1 MKKQEIVNIANEL
14 MGNPSKKQEYRLLN
28 SLVGHHS
35 IKRLTEE
42 QFDTVCTFCEEV
54 STIRE
59 QMFKDLVTEND
70 SEVDAIESIYNVS
83 QRIKDMI
90 EEAAFGELKK
100 NTADILNR
108 QWKKWWKKV
117 WRVECRGNVA
127 WNNCGTVQI
136 GLKEFAKARLE
147 FVGINARNMFFG
159 NEYKLALRVERDTL
173 LANEIRNLLMKNP
186 ILLPWNC
193 EIREKESTTIAIYN
207 VHTAKPL
214 AAMTSKQMTKFL
226 DELYTKKLNYCCYQ
240 LVERFKDYK

>member
-1 MKKQEIVNIANEL
+1 MEKQVIVAIANKL
-14 MGNPSKKQEYRLLN
+14 MNFPLKTQKYILLN
-28 SLVGHHS
+28 TLIEHKS
-35 IKRLTEE
+35 IKRLTKK
-42 QFDTVCTFCEEV
+42 QFDTVYTFCEEV

-83 QRIKDMI
+83 QSIKDMI

-108 QWKKWWKKV
+108 WWKKV

-159 NEYKLALRVERDTL
+159 NEYKLAFRVERDISF
-173 LANEIRNLLMKNP
+173 ANEIRDLLMKNP
-186 ILLPWNC
+186 ILLPWDC
-193 EIREKESTTIAIYN
+193 EISEKESTTIAIYN

-226 DELYTKKLNYCCYQ
+226 DELYTKKLNYCCYL

>member
-1 MKKQEIVNIANEL
+1 MEKKEIVNIANEL

-28 SLVGHHS
+28 SLVGHNS

-100 NTADILNR
+100 TQPIYSTDGGKRYGEL
-108 QWKKWWKKV
+108 
-117 WRVECRGNVA
+117 NVA
-127 WNNCGTVQI
+127 EMLPGT
-136 GLKEFAKARLE
+136 
-147 FVGINARNMFFG
+147 
-159 NEYKLALRVERDTL
+159 
-173 LANEIRNLLMKNP
+173 
-186 ILLPWNC
+186 
-193 EIREKESTTIAIYN
+193 
-207 VHTAKPL
+207 TAEQCK
-214 AAMTSKQMTKFL
+214 
-226 DELYTKKLNYCCYQ
+226 
-240 LVERFKDYK
+240 

>member
-1 MKKQEIVNIANEL
+1 MKKQEIVTIANEL
-14 MGNPSKKQEYRLLN
+14 MSCPSKIQKDILLN
-28 SLVGHHS
+28 TLVGHKS

-42 QFDTVCTFCEEV
+42 QFDTLYTFCEDV
-54 STIRE
+54 SKTRE

-83 QRIKDMI
+83 QSIKDMI
-90 EEAAFGELKK
+90 EEVAFGELKK

-108 QWKKWWKKV
+108 QWKKWKKV

-159 NEYKLALRVERDTL
+159 NEYKLAFRVERDISF
-173 LANEIRNLLMKNP
+173 ANEIRDLLMKNQ
-186 ILLPWNC
+186 ILLPCNC
-193 EIREKESTTIAIYN
+193 KISEKESTTIAIYN

-226 DELYTKKLNYCCYQ
+226 DELYTKKLNYCCCQ

>member
-1 MKKQEIVNIANEL
+1 MKKQEIVTIANEL
-14 MGNPSKKQEYRLLN
+14 MSCPSKTQKDILLN

-42 QFDTVCTFCEEV
+42 QFDTLYTFCEDV
-54 STIRE
+54 SKTRE

-108 QWKKWWKKV
+108 QWKKWKKV

-159 NEYKLALRVERDTL
+159 NEYKLAFRVERDISF
-173 LANEIRNLLMKNP
+173 ANEIRDWLMKNP

-193 EIREKESTTIAIYN
+193 EISEKESTTIAIYN

-226 DELYTKKLNYCCYQ
+226 EELYTKKLNYYCYL

>member
-1 MKKQEIVNIANEL
+1 MKKQEIVTIANYL
-14 MGNPSKKQEYRLLN
+14 MRCPSKTQKDILLN
-28 SLVGHHS
+28 SLVGHKS

-42 QFDTVCTFCEEV
+42 QFDTVYTFCEDV
-54 STIRE
+54 SKIRE

-70 SEVDAIESIYNVS
+70 SEVDAIESIYNVNQS
-83 QRIKDMI
+83 IKDMI
-90 EEAAFGELKK
+90 EEVAFGELKK

-108 QWKKWWKKV
+108 QWKKWKKV

-147 FVGINARNMFFG
+147 FVGINARNMFFA
-159 NEYKLALRVERDTL
+159 NEYKLAFRVERDISF
-173 LANEIRNLLMKNP
+173 ANEIRDLLMKNQ
-186 ILLPWNC
+186 ILLPCNC

-226 DELYTKKLNYCCYQ
+226 DELYTKKLNYCCRQ

>member
-14 MGNPSKKQEYRLLN
+14 MGNTSKEQEYRLLN
-28 SLVGHHS
+28 SLVGHKS

-42 QFDTVCTFCEEV
+42 QFDTLYTFCEDV
-54 STIRE
+54 SKIRE

-83 QRIKDMI
+83 QSIKDMI
-90 EEAAFGELKK
+90 EEVAFGELKK

-108 QWKKWWKKV
+108 QWKKWKKV

-159 NEYKLALRVERDTL
+159 NEYKLAFRVERDISF
-173 LANEIRNLLMKNP
+173 ANEIRDLLMKNP

-193 EIREKESTTIAIYN
+193 EISEKESTTIAIYN

-214 AAMTSKQMTKFL
+214 AAMTLKQMTKFL

>member
-1 MKKQEIVNIANEL
+1 MKKQEIVTIANEL
-14 MGNPSKKQEYRLLN
+14 MSCPSKTQKDILLN
-28 SLVGHHS
+28 SLVGHKS

-42 QFDTVCTFCEEV
+42 QFDTLYTFCEEV
-54 STIRE
+54 STIIE

-70 SEVDAIESIYNVS
+70 SEADAIESLYNVS
-83 QRIKDMI
+83 QSIKDMI

-108 QWKKWWKKV
+108 QWKKV

-159 NEYKLALRVERDTL
+159 NEYKLAFRVERDTSF
-173 LANEIRNLLMKNP
+173 ANEIRDLLMERQ
-186 ILLPWNC
+186 ILLPGNC
-193 EIREKESTTIAIYN
+193 EISEKESTTIVTYN

-214 AAMTSKQMTKFL
+214 ATMTAKQMTKFL

>member
-1 MKKQEIVNIANEL
+1 M
-14 MGNPSKKQEYRLLN
+14 
-28 SLVGHHS
+28 
-35 IKRLTEE
+35 
-42 QFDTVCTFCEEV
+42 
-54 STIRE
+54 
-59 QMFKDLVTEND
+59 
-70 SEVDAIESIYNVS
+70 
-83 QRIKDMI
+83 
-90 EEAAFGELKK
+90 KK

-108 QWKKWWKKV
+108 QWKRWWKKV

-173 LANEIRNLLMKNP
+173 LANEIRDLLMKFP
-186 ILLPWNC
+186 ILLPFSC

-226 DELYTKKLNYCCYQ
+226 NKLYTKKLNYCCYQ
-240 LVERFKDYK
+240 LVERSRITSKKTQSYEAVKVTEGKPFPNLVANLKKGIAAELHECSYRS

>member
-1 MKKQEIVNIANEL
+1 MKKKEIVNIANEL
-14 MGNPSKKQEYRLLN
+14 MRNPSKKQEYRLLN
-28 SLVGHHS
+28 SLVGHNS

-54 STIRE
+54 SKIRE

-173 LANEIRNLLMKNP
+173 LANEIRDLLMKNP

-193 EIREKESTTIAIYN
+193 EISEKESTTIAIYN

-214 AAMTSKQMTKFL
+214 AVMTSKQMTKFL

>member
-1 MKKQEIVNIANEL
+1 MKKQEIVTIANEL
-14 MGNPSKKQEYRLLN
+14 MSCPSKTEKDILLI
-28 SLVGHHS
+28 SLLGHKS

-42 QFDTVCTFCEEV
+42 QFDTVCTFCEDV

-70 SEVDAIESIYNVS
+70 SEVDAIESLYNVS
-83 QRIKDMI
+83 QSIKDMI
-90 EEAAFGELKK
+90 EEAAFGELKRH
-100 NTADILNR
+100 TADILNR
-108 QWKKWWKKV
+108 QWKKWKKV

-159 NEYKLALRVERDTL
+159 NEYKLAFRVERDISF
-173 LANEIRNLLMKNP
+173 ANEIRDLLMKNQ
-186 ILLPWNC
+186 ILLPCNC

>member
-1 MKKQEIVNIANEL
+1 MEKHEIVNIANEL

-35 IKRLTEE
+35 IKSLTEE
-42 QFDTVCTFCEEV
+42 QFDTVCTFCEDV
-54 STIRE
+54 SKTRE

-83 QRIKDMI
+83 QSIKDMI
-90 EEAAFGELKK
+90 EEAAFGELKRH
-100 NTADILNR
+100 TADILNR
-108 QWKKWWKKV
+108 QWKKWKKV

-159 NEYKLALRVERDTL
+159 NEYKLAFRVERDISF
-173 LANEIRNLLMKNP
+173 ANEIRDLLMKFP

-193 EIREKESTTIAIYN
+193 EISEKESTTIAIYN

-226 DELYTKKLNYCCYQ
+226 NELYTKKLNYCCYQ

>member
-1 MKKQEIVNIANEL
+1 MEKQEILNIANEL

-28 SLVGHHS
+28 SLVGHNS

-83 QRIKDMI
+83 QSIKDMI

-100 NTADILNR
+100 NTADILYR
-108 QWKKWWKKV
+108 QWKKV

-159 NEYKLALRVERDTL
+159 NEYKLAFRVERDISF
-173 LANEIRNLLMKNP
+173 ANEIRDLLMKNQ
-186 ILLPWNC
+186 ILLPCNC
-193 EIREKESTTIAIYN
+193 EISEKESTTIAIYN

-226 DELYTKKLNYCCYQ
+226 DELYTKKLNYCCYK

>member
-1 MKKQEIVNIANEL
+1 MEKKDIVNIANEL
-14 MGNPSKKQEYRLLN
+14 MSCPSKTQKDILLN
-28 SLVGHHS
+28 TLVGHKS

-42 QFDTVCTFCEEV
+42 QFDTLYTFCEDV
-54 STIRE
+54 SKTRE

-108 QWKKWWKKV
+108 WWKKV

-173 LANEIRNLLMKNP
+173 LANEIRDLLMKFP
-186 ILLPWNC
+186 ILLPCNC
-193 EIREKESTTIAIYN
+193 KIMEKESTTIAIYN

>member
-1 MKKQEIVNIANEL
+1 MEKKEIVNIANEL
-14 MGNPSKKQEYRLLN
+14 MRNPSKKQEYRLLN
-28 SLVGHHS
+28 SLVGHNS

-54 STIRE
+54 SKIRE

-108 QWKKWWKKV
+108 QWKKWKKV

-173 LANEIRNLLMKNP
+173 LANEIRDLLMKFP
-186 ILLPWNC
+186 ILLPFSC
-193 EIREKESTTIAIYN
+193 EISEKESTTIAIYN

-226 DELYTKKLNYCCYQ
+226 NELYTKKLNYCCYQ

>member
-1 MKKQEIVNIANEL
+1 MKKQEIVTIANEL
-14 MGNPSKKQEYRLLN
+14 MNCPSKIQKDILLN

-54 STIRE
+54 SKIRE

-83 QRIKDMI
+83 QSIKDMI
-90 EEAAFGELKK
+90 EEVAFGELKK

-108 QWKKWWKKV
+108 QWKKWKKV

-159 NEYKLALRVERDTL
+159 NEYKLAFRVERDISF
-173 LANEIRNLLMKNP
+173 ANEIRDWLMKNP

-193 EIREKESTTIAIYN
+193 EISEKESTTIAIYN

-226 DELYTKKLNYCCYQ
+226 DELYTKKLNYCCYL
-240 LVERFKDYK
+240 LVEGFKDYK

>member
-1 MKKQEIVNIANEL
+1 MKKQEIITIANEL
-14 MGNPSKKQEYRLLN
+14 MSCPSKTQKDILLN
-28 SLVGHHS
+28 SLVGHKS

-42 QFDTVCTFCEEV
+42 QFDTLYTFCEEV

-83 QRIKDMI
+83 QSIKDMI

-100 NTADILNR
+100 NTADILYR
-108 QWKKWWKKV
+108 QWKKV

-159 NEYKLALRVERDTL
+159 NEYKLAFRVERDTSF
-173 LANEIRNLLMKNP
+173 ANEIRDLLMKFP
-186 ILLPWNC
+186 ILLPDTC

-226 DELYTKKLNYCCYQ
+226 NELYTKKLNYCCYK

>member
-1 MKKQEIVNIANEL
+1 MGKKEIVNIANEL

-83 QRIKDMI
+83 QSIKDMI
-90 EEAAFGELKK
+90 EEVAFGELKK

-108 QWKKWWKKV
+108 QWKKWKKV

-159 NEYKLALRVERDTL
+159 NEYKLAFRVERDISF
-173 LANEIRNLLMKNP
+173 ANEIRDWLMKNP

-193 EIREKESTTIAIYN
+193 EISEKESTTIAIYN

-226 DELYTKKLNYCCYQ
+226 NELYTKKLNYCCYQ

>member
-1 MKKQEIVNIANEL
+1 MGKKEIVNIANEL

-28 SLVGHHS
+28 SLVGHKS

-83 QRIKDMI
+83 QSIKDMI
-90 EEAAFGELKK
+90 EEVAFGELKK

-108 QWKKWWKKV
+108 QWKKWKKV

-159 NEYKLALRVERDTL
+159 NEYKLAFRVERDISF
-173 LANEIRNLLMKNP
+173 ANEIRDLLMKFP

-193 EIREKESTTIAIYN
+193 EISEKESTTIAIYN

>member
-1 MKKQEIVNIANEL
+1 MKKQEIVTIANEL

-28 SLVGHHS
+28 SLVGHNS
-35 IKRLTEE
+35 IKSLTEE
-42 QFDTVCTFCEEV
+42 QFDTVCTFCEDV

-70 SEVDAIESIYNVS
+70 SEVDAIESLYNVS
-83 QRIKDMI
+83 QSIKDMI
-90 EEAAFGELKK
+90 EEAAFSELKK

-108 QWKKWWKKV
+108 WWKKV
-117 WRVECRGNVA
+117 WRVECRGNVT

-159 NEYKLALRVERDTL
+159 NEYKLAFRVERDISF
-173 LANEIRNLLMKNP
+173 ANEIRALMMEHR
-186 ILLPWNC
+186 ILLPGNC
-193 EIREKESTTIAIYN
+193 TIGEKDSTTVVTYN

-226 DELYTKKLNYCCYQ
+226 DELYTKKLNYCCRQ

>member
-28 SLVGHHS
+28 SLVGHNS

-54 STIRE
+54 SKIRE

-108 QWKKWWKKV
+108 QWKKWKKV

-159 NEYKLALRVERDTL
+159 NEYKLAFRVERDTSF
-173 LANEIRNLLMKNP
+173 ANEIRDLLMKFP

-193 EIREKESTTIAIYN
+193 EISEKESTTIAIYN

>member
-1 MKKQEIVNIANEL
+1 
-14 MGNPSKKQEYRLLN
+14 
-28 SLVGHHS
+28 
-35 IKRLTEE
+35 
-42 QFDTVCTFCEEV
+42 
-54 STIRE
+54 
-59 QMFKDLVTEND
+59 MFKDLVTEND
-70 SEVDAIESIYNVS
+70 SEVDAIESLYNVS
-83 QRIKDMI
+83 QSIKDMI
-90 EEAAFGELKK
+90 EEVAFGELKK

-108 QWKKWWKKV
+108 QWKKWKKV

-159 NEYKLALRVERDTL
+159 NEYKLAFRVERDISF
-173 LANEIRNLLMKNP
+173 ANEIRDLLMKFP
-186 ILLPWNC
+186 ILLPCNC
-193 EIREKESTTIAIYN
+193 KISEKESTTIAIYN

-226 DELYTKKLNYCCYQ
+226 NELYTKKLNYCCYQ

>member
-1 MKKQEIVNIANEL
+1 MTKQEIVNIANEL

-42 QFDTVCTFCEEV
+42 QFDTLYTFCEDV
-54 STIRE
+54 SKTRE

-83 QRIKDMI
+83 QSIKDMI

-108 QWKKWWKKV
+108 QWKKWKKV

-159 NEYKLALRVERDTL
+159 NEYKLAFRVERDISF
-173 LANEIRNLLMKNP
+173 ANEIRDWLMKNP

-193 EIREKESTTIAIYN
+193 EISEKESTTIAIYN

-226 DELYTKKLNYCCYQ
+226 DELYTKKLNYCCYK

>member
-1 MKKQEIVNIANEL
+1 
-14 MGNPSKKQEYRLLN
+14 
-28 SLVGHHS
+28 
-35 IKRLTEE
+35 
-42 QFDTVCTFCEEV
+42 
-54 STIRE
+54 
-59 QMFKDLVTEND
+59 MFKALVTEND

-108 QWKKWWKKV
+108 WWKKV

-173 LANEIRNLLMKNP
+173 LANEIRDLLMKFP
-186 ILLPWNC
+186 ILLPCNC
-193 EIREKESTTIAIYN
+193 KIMEKESTTIAIYN

-226 DELYTKKLNYCCYQ
+226 DELYTKKLNYCCYK

>member
-1 MKKQEIVNIANEL
+1 MKKQEIVTIANEL

-59 QMFKDLVTEND
+59 QMFKDIVTEND

-83 QRIKDMI
+83 QSIKDMI
-90 EEAAFGELKK
+90 EEAAFGELKRH
-100 NTADILNR
+100 TADILNR
-108 QWKKWWKKV
+108 QWKKWKKV

-159 NEYKLALRVERDTL
+159 NEYKLAFRVERDTL
-173 LANEIRNLLMKNP
+173 LANEIRDWLMKNP
-186 ILLPWNC
+186 ILLPWDC
-193 EIREKESTTIAIYN
+193 EICEKESTTIAIYN

>member
-83 QRIKDMI
+83 QSIKDMI
-90 EEAAFGELKK
+90 EEAAFGELKRH
-100 NTADILNR
+100 TADILNR
-108 QWKKWWKKV
+108 QWKKWKKV

-159 NEYKLALRVERDTL
+159 NEYKLAFRVERDISF
-173 LANEIRNLLMKNP
+173 ANEIRDWLMKNP

-193 EIREKESTTIAIYN
+193 EISEKESTTIAIYN

-226 DELYTKKLNYCCYQ
+226 NELYTKKLNYCCYQ

>member
-1 MKKQEIVNIANEL
+1 MEKKEIVNIANEL
-14 MGNPSKKQEYRLLN
+14 MRNPSKKQEYRLLN
-28 SLVGHHS
+28 SLVGHNS

-54 STIRE
+54 SKIRE

-108 QWKKWWKKV
+108 QWKKWKKV

-159 NEYKLALRVERDTL
+159 NEYKLAFRVERDTSF
-173 LANEIRNLLMKNP
+173 ANEIRDLLMKFP

-193 EIREKESTTIAIYN
+193 EISEKESTTIAIYN

-226 DELYTKKLNYCCYQ
+226 NELYTKKLNYCCYQ

>member
-1 MKKQEIVNIANEL
+1 MTKQEIVNIANEL

-42 QFDTVCTFCEEV
+42 QFDTLYTFCEDV
-54 STIRE
+54 SKTRE

-83 QRIKDMI
+83 QSIKDMI

-108 QWKKWWKKV
+108 QWKKWKKV

-136 GLKEFAKARLE
+136 GLKDFAKARLE

-159 NEYKLALRVERDTL
+159 NEYKLAFRVERDISF
-173 LANEIRNLLMKNP
+173 ANEIRDWLMKNP

-193 EIREKESTTIAIYN
+193 EISEKESTTIAIYN

-226 DELYTKKLNYCCYQ
+226 DELYTKKLNYCCYK

>member
-35 IKRLTEE
+35 IKSLTEE
-42 QFDTVCTFCEEV
+42 QFDTVCTFCEDV
-54 STIRE
+54 SKTRE

-83 QRIKDMI
+83 QSIKDMI
-90 EEAAFGELKK
+90 EEVAFGELKK

-108 QWKKWWKKV
+108 QWKKWKKV

-159 NEYKLALRVERDTL
+159 NEYKLAFRVERDISF
-173 LANEIRNLLMKNP
+173 ANEIRDLLMKNP

-193 EIREKESTTIAIYN
+193 EISEKESTTIAIYN

-214 AAMTSKQMTKFL
+214 AVMTSKQMTKFL

>member
-1 MKKQEIVNIANEL
+1 MKKQEIVTIANEL
-14 MGNPSKKQEYRLLN
+14 MSCPSQKDILLN
-28 SLVGHHS
+28 SLVGHKS

-42 QFDTVCTFCEEV
+42 QFDTLYTFCEDV
-54 STIRE
+54 SKTRE

-83 QRIKDMI
+83 QSIKDMI
-90 EEAAFGELKK
+90 EEVAFGELKK
-100 NTADILNR
+100 NTADILYR
-108 QWKKWWKKV
+108 QWKKV

-159 NEYKLALRVERDTL
+159 NEYKLAFRVERDTSF
-173 LANEIRNLLMKNP
+173 ANEIRDLLMKNQ
-186 ILLPWNC
+186 ILLPCNC
-193 EIREKESTTIAIYN
+193 KISEKESTTIAIYN
-207 VHTAKPL
+207 VQTAKPL

-226 DELYTKKLNYCCYQ
+226 DELYTKKLNYCCYK

>member
-1 MKKQEIVNIANEL
+1 MKKQEIVTIANYL
-14 MGNPSKKQEYRLLN
+14 MRCPSKTQKDILLN
-28 SLVGHHS
+28 SLVGHKS

-42 QFDTVCTFCEEV
+42 QFDTVYTFCEDV
-54 STIRE
+54 SKIRE

-70 SEVDAIESIYNVS
+70 SEVDAIESIYNVNQS
-83 QRIKDMI
+83 IKDMI

-100 NTADILNR
+100 NTADILSR
-108 QWKKWWKKV
+108 QWKKWKKV

-147 FVGINARNMFFG
+147 FVGINARNMFFA
-159 NEYKLALRVERDTL
+159 NEYKLAFRVERDISF
-173 LANEIRNLLMKNP
+173 ANEIRDLLMKNQ
-186 ILLPWNC
+186 ILLPCNC

-226 DELYTKKLNYCCYQ
+226 DELYTKKLNYCCRQ

>member
-1 MKKQEIVNIANEL
+1 MEKEEIVNIANEL
-14 MGNPSKKQEYRLLN
+14 MGNPSKEQLYRLLN
-28 SLVGHHS
+28 SLVGHNS

-59 QMFKDLVTEND
+59 QMFKNLVTEND

-83 QRIKDMI
+83 QSIKDMI

-108 QWKKWWKKV
+108 WWKKV

-159 NEYKLALRVERDTL
+159 NEYKLAFRVERDISF
-173 LANEIRNLLMKNP
+173 ANEIRDLLMKNP

-193 EIREKESTTIAIYN
+193 EISEKESTTIAIYN

>member
-1 MKKQEIVNIANEL
+1 MKKQEIVTIANEL

-35 IKRLTEE
+35 IKSLTEE

-83 QRIKDMI
+83 QSIKDMI
-90 EEAAFGELKK
+90 EETAFGELKK

-108 QWKKWWKKV
+108 QWKKWKKV

-159 NEYKLALRVERDTL
+159 NEYKLAFRVERDISF
-173 LANEIRNLLMKNP
+173 ANEIRDLLMKNP

-193 EIREKESTTIAIYN
+193 EISEKESTTIAIYN
-207 VHTAKPL
+207 VQTAKPL
-214 AAMTSKQMTKFL
+214 AVMTSKQMTKFL

>member
-1 MKKQEIVNIANEL
+1 MKKQEIVTIANEL

-28 SLVGHHS
+28 SLVGHNS

-42 QFDTVCTFCEEV
+42 QFDTLYTFCEEV

-70 SEVDAIESIYNVS
+70 SEVDAIESLYNVS
-83 QRIKDMI
+83 QSIKDMI

-108 QWKKWWKKV
+108 QWKKWKKV

-159 NEYKLALRVERDTL
+159 NEYKLAFRVERDISF
-173 LANEIRNLLMKNP
+173 ANEIRDLLMKNP
-186 ILLPWNC
+186 ILLPCNC
-193 EIREKESTTIAIYN
+193 KIMEKESTTIAIYN
-207 VHTAKPL
+207 VYTAKPL

-226 DELYTKKLNYCCYQ
+226 NELYTKKLNYCCYQ

>member
-1 MKKQEIVNIANEL
+1 MKKQEIVTIANEL
-14 MGNPSKKQEYRLLN
+14 MSCPSKIQKDILLN
-28 SLVGHHS
+28 TLVGHKS

-42 QFDTVCTFCEEV
+42 QFDTLYTFCEDV
-54 STIRE
+54 SKTRE

-83 QRIKDMI
+83 QSIKDMI
-90 EEAAFGELKK
+90 EEVAFGELKK

-108 QWKKWWKKV
+108 QWKKWKKV

-159 NEYKLALRVERDTL
+159 NEYKLAFRVERDTSF
-173 LANEIRNLLMKNP
+173 ANEIRDLLMKNP

-193 EIREKESTTIAIYN
+193 EISEKESTTIAIYN

-226 DELYTKKLNYCCYQ
+226 DELYTKKLNYCCYL

>member
-1 MKKQEIVNIANEL
+1 MKKQEIVTIANEL
-14 MGNPSKKQEYRLLN
+14 MSCPSKTQKDILLN
-28 SLVGHHS
+28 SLVGHKS

-42 QFDTVCTFCEEV
+42 QFDTLYTFCEEV
-54 STIRE
+54 STIIE

-70 SEVDAIESIYNVS
+70 SEADAIESLYNVS
-83 QRIKDMI
+83 QSIKDMI

-100 NTADILNR
+100 NTADILYR
-108 QWKKWWKKV
+108 QWKKV

-159 NEYKLALRVERDTL
+159 NEYKLAFRVERDTSF
-173 LANEIRNLLMKNP
+173 ANEIRDLLMERQ
-186 ILLPWNC
+186 ILLPGNC
-193 EIREKESTTIAIYN
+193 EISEKESTTIVTYN

-214 AAMTSKQMTKFL
+214 ATMTAKQMTKFL